1 MVDPRGPITLS
12 VVSAAHNEQDN
23 VADLV
28 RQTLAAL
35 EPVLQHFEIVIVD
48 DGSTDGTLSVLVQL
62 MSRHERLRVIHML
75 DTPRRA
81 GEGNGQSAAFWA
93 GIRAARGEV
102 IALIDA
108 DLQNDPAD
116 IPSLLE
122 TRSDSGADVVQ
133 GDRRASRRDS
143 LVRRG
148 SSVAARVFRR
158 WFLGDTIHD
167 TGCSLRV
174 LRREAAMALPLQFR
188 GMHRFIPLTCRQ
200 LGYRVL
206 EQPVRHRPR
215 TAGRSKY
222 GIRNRALV
230 GLIDC
235 FAVRW
240 MRSRRRPVAY
250 KEVGSSGAALPPAM
264 PSTETREKAP
274 T

>member
-1 MVDPRGPITLS
+1 MSIS
-12 VVSAAHNEQDN
+12 VVVPIYNEREN
-23 VADLV
+23 VDRLYDAILIVLERIGRPFEMILV
-28 RQTLAAL
+28 N
-35 EPVLQHFEIVIVD
+35 
-48 DGSTDGTLSVLVQL
+48 DGSTDGTTESLA
-62 MSRHERLRVIHML
+62 RLAAKDNRVRVIEF
-75 DTPRRA
+75 RRNFGQTAAMNA
-81 GEGNGQSAAFWA
+81 GMMAAS
-93 GIRAARGEV
+93 GEIV
-102 IALIDA
+102 VTLDA

-116 IPSLLE
+116 IPALLQ
-122 TRSDSGADVVQ
+122 TLTDSGADVVQ
-133 GDRRASRRDS
+133 GDRRAGRRDS

-158 WFLGDTIHD
+158 WLLGDTIHD

-174 LRREAAMALPLQFR
+174 LRREAALALPLQFR

-235 FAVRW
+235 FAIRW

-250 KEVGSSGAALPPAM
+250 KEVGSSGAVSPPAM
-264 PSTETREKAP
+264 PSTETRQKAP

>member
-1 MVDPRGPITLS
+1 MVDPRGTIALS
-12 VVSAAHNEQDN
+12 VVAAAHNEQDN
-23 VADLV
+23 VAELV
-28 RQTLAAL
+28 QQTLTAL
-35 EPVLQHFEIVIVD
+35 EPALKHFEIVIVD
-48 DGSTDGTLSVLVQL
+48 DGSTDGTLSVLVEL
-62 MSRHERLRVIHML
+62 MRRHERVRVIHML

-116 IPSLLE
+116 IPALLE
-122 TRSDSGADVVQ
+122 TLADSGADVVQ

-143 LVRRG
+143 LVRRA
-148 SSVAARVFRR
+148 SSMVGRVFRR
-158 WFLGDTIHD
+158 WLLGDTIHD

-174 LRREAAMALPLQFR
+174 LRREAALALPLQFR

-200 LGYRVL
+200 FGYRVL

-240 MRSRRRPVAY
+240 MRSRRRSVAY
-250 KEVGSSGAALPPAM
+250 KEVDPSGTVSPPA
-264 PSTETREKAP
+264 TETREKA
-274 T
+274 TI